1 MGIHIFVLIMLNFDY
16 FHVHLLPSIIVHR
29 KMSTFYYLTN
39 VKYKEAEEKATK
51 NAAKKAEKLSRQ
63 TKQQIVC
70 YSSSYFPVDKY
81 KVTCMF

>member
-1 MGIHIFVLIMLNFDY
+1 
-16 FHVHLLPSIIVHR
+16 
-29 KMSTFYYLTN
+29 MSTFYYLTN

-70 YSSSYFPVDKY
+70 YSSSYFPVGNTK
-81 KVTCMF
+81 